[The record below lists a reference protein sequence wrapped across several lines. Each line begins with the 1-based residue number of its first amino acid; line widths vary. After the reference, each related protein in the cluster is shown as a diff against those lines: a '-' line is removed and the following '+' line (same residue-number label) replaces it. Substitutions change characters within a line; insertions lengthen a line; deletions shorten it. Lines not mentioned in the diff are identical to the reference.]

1 MQLKDG
7 TLLTNVP
14 GTCSKHCENCFH
26 SGCYAVNSARL
37 HSNVVIKAWGENT
50 LLLRKGIIWDKID
63 SYINKNQKKI
73 KLWRINVSGEIGS
86 VQEFE
91 KWNNIAAKYPQIQFG
106 LYTKNYEDL
115 DLFMQK
121 HGKTA
126 DNFVINVSQ
135 WEHCADNFLAKY
147 PNVFN
152 VFEYNPTNMKN
163 CTWSDSEKKRINSLP
178 KCPAVDIKG
187 HHTKDVHGNPITC
200 DKCLR
205 CYRKTGQ
212 TTTVWSH

>member
-1 MQLKDG
+1 MENIIKNFKVRYILNDAEAQLHISKGNSKIGKTIYNFSTLPGNENNLLQLKDG

-121 HGKTA
+121 H
-126 DNFVINVSQ
+126 
-135 WEHCADNFLAKY
+135 
-147 PNVFN
+147 
-152 VFEYNPTNMKN
+152 
-163 CTWSDSEKKRINSLP
+163 
-178 KCPAVDIKG
+178 
-187 HHTKDVHGNPITC
+187 
-200 DKCLR
+200 
-205 CYRKTGQ
+205 
-212 TTTVWSH
+212 